1 MFPFTK
7 PLGPNFSHLYL
18 SAYVYVYA
26 SLEPVL
32 ENFKKLDPPKPN
44 TTTGNEEIHQSSQAE
59 QKKDAIRKQSPSDVA
74 YEAVDGDYLIV
85 DRKTGDESIV
95 Q

>member
-18 SAYVYVYA
+18 AAYVYVYT

-32 ENFKKLDPPKPN
+32 ETLEKLDPRNKPN
-44 TTTGNEEIHQSSQAE
+44 IAIADSQKTSPAPQGHVQKEAHRKGTWSEVANEEAE
-59 QKKDAIRKQSPSDVA
+59 DFSK
-74 YEAVDGDYLIV
+74 
-85 DRKTGDESIV
+85 
-95 Q
+95 